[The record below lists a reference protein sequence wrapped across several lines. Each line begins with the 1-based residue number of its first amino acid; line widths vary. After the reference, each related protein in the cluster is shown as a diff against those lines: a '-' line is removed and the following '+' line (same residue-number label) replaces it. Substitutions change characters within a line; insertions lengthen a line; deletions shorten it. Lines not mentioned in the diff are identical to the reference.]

1 MPSSQEDFISKIDK
15 SIETGKSWLWGAYV
29 RTEDGATG
37 WSHFLGD
44 REPTVWGGTLDG
56 IRAMFYLGV
65 PPLSTDLNNAI
76 TWMKGQQRPD
86 GGFGS
91 REMDYSSSE
100 ATSWVIITLAQVG
113 LDSENDQTV
122 KSAVAYLLKCIDS
135 DGGVAT
141 TPLDLDQPRTFSTA
155 LALWALSSQP
165 GSTVICNRII
175 DRLRSTQDTKSG
187 GWSQRSGAQP
197 NPITTAQVVS
207 ALVNSGLSTDTTWV
221 RDAAK
226 YIVGHQSE
234 SGAWPNSHDEWF
246 TKATPRIPYRTS
258 HFGTAWSLFALSH
271 FDGREYRRPGVQGV
285 RYLLAHQS
293 SSGAWIYEDYDPT
306 EQVWCTTQA
315 LIVLSL
321 WRSRLPSLLR
331 GTAPGRFGPALL
343 VASSTLSMLF
353 SWVRAH
359 LLHIIIA
366 LMILTQF
373 REEISEFFD
382 TLLEFFRIDAKG
394 IWTNLVSS
402 ALWALLI
409 LAGGYLLRTLTKERS
424 KVSK

>member
-1 MPSSQEDFISKIDK
+1 MVSSQEEFISEIDK

-29 RTEDGATG
+29 RAEDGATG

-56 IRAMFYLGV
+56 IRAMFHLGV

-76 TWMKGQQRPD
+76 NWMKGQQRPD

-113 LDSENDQTV
+113 LDSENDQV
-122 KSAVAYLLKCIDS
+122 VRSAVAYLLKCVDS

-141 TPLDLDQPRTFSTA
+141 TPLDLDQPRTFPAA

-165 GSTVICNRII
+165 DSTVVRNRII

-207 ALVNSGLSTDTTWV
+207 ALINSGLSTDTTWV

-226 YIVGHQSE
+226 YVVKHQSE
-234 SGAWPNSHDEWF
+234 TGAWPNSHDEWF
-246 TKATPRIPYRTS
+246 TKANPRIPYRTS
-258 HFGTAWSLFALSH
+258 HFGTAWVLFALSN
-271 FDGREYRRPGVQGV
+271 FDDREYQESGVRGV
-285 RYLLAHQS
+285 RYLVTSQAP
-293 SSGAWIYEDYDPT
+293 SGAWIYEEYDPT

-315 LIVLSL
+315 LIALSL
-321 WRSRLPSLLR
+321 WRSRPPNLFRVAGS
-331 GTAPGRFGPALL
+331 GRFGPALL
-343 VASSTLSMLF
+343 IASSAFSKLL

-359 LLHIIIA
+359 LLYIIIA
-366 LMILTQF
+366 LVVLTQF
-373 REEISEFFD
+373 REQISGFFD
-382 TLLEFFRIDAKG
+382 VLLEFFRIDTKG

-402 ALWALLI
+402 SLWALLI
-409 LAGGYLLRTLTKERS
+409 LTGGYVLRTLAKERS
-424 KVSK
+424 NANK